1 MTERV
6 RVYRDLLAKTPVDRA
21 GGARTA
27 VGALPDEQNTWI
39 EATVRY
45 LVAPRRAGRVKTP
58 LTRNIL
64 TALNQA
70 PDKVLFPK
78 ANLR

>member
-1 MTERV
+1 
-6 RVYRDLLAKTPVDRA
+6 VDDKPA
-21 GGARTA
+21 VLFRTST
-27 VGALPDEQNTWI
+27 NTWI

-45 LVAPRRAGRVKTP
+45 LVAPRRSGRVKTA
-58 LTRNIL
+58 LTQKIL
-64 TALNQA
+64 AELNKA